1 MKRSEF
7 NARIAHVHKVRAQQR
22 AVRNKVASISGPPTY
37 IRQMANE
44 SVRKARFNA
53 MGEITF
59 RDAADTAAYKKAKQH
74 LDSLESDAN
83 FDLSRYKEKQP
94 GLVDDPKVDGLDDD
108 WSLTQATSTPND
120 PELYKEARL
129 KIEAQ
134 RGFWRASGKNER
146 ERIIEEYKKMVRSK
160 HGMNYP
166 PFQDSTMQ
174 VSRQEFERNKVQ
186 EQRTKDLSE
195 IQDAINKLNRSL
207 TAINEQIALNEG
219 ELIRL
224 DRETELAFEDL
235 QSAQRLNQ
243 INPQATTFQDVQVY
257 NQRMNDLGVEKQVYN
272 ALMNGDANSVGLRTM
287 AKETRRGIAALENQ
301 KRRVQSMLGMNVK
314 GMDDMVKSAE
324 NRGLRY
330 GGLGGAVFGAG
341 ALVLAAIY
349 FSDTIPSTGRGRGR
363 NPLDIFG

>member
-1 MKRSEF
+1 
-7 NARIAHVHKVRAQQR
+7 
-22 AVRNKVASISGPPTY
+22 
-37 IRQMANE
+37 MANE

-83 FDLSRYKEKQP
+83 FDLSRYDERQT

-108 WSLTQATSTPND
+108 WSLTQATSEPND
-120 PELYKEARL
+120 PELFKEARL

-146 ERIIEEYKKMVRSK
+146 ERIHEEYKKMVRSK

-166 PFQDSTMQ
+166 PFKDSTMQ

-186 EQRTKDLSE
+186 EQRTRDLSE

-224 DRETELAFEDL
+224 DEETVQSFEDL
-235 QSAQRLNQ
+235 QSAQRLYQ
-243 INPQATTFQDVQVY
+243 VNPQATTLQDVQVY
-257 NQRMNDLGVEKQVYN
+257 DQRMKDLETEKQVYN

-301 KRRVQSMLGMNVK
+301 KRRVQAMLGMNVK
-314 GMDDMVKSAE
+314 GMDDMVRSAE
-324 NRGLRY
+324 KRGLMF
-330 GGLGGAVFGAG
+330 GGTGGAIFGAG

>member
-44 SVRKARFNA
+44 SVRRARFNA

-59 RDAADTAAYKKAKQH
+59 RDAADTAAYTKAKQH
-74 LDSLESDAN
+74 LDSLESDTN
-83 FDLSRYKEKQP
+83 FDLSRYKERQS
-94 GLVDDPKVDGLDDD
+94 GLLDDPKYDGLDDD
-108 WSLTQATSTPND
+108 WSLTRANSTAND
-120 PELYKEARL
+120 PELFKEARL
-129 KIEAQ
+129 KVEAES
-134 RGFWRASGKNER
+134 GWFASKSKKR
-146 ERIIEEYKKMVRSK
+146 DLVHEEYKKMVRSK

-166 PFQDSTMQ
+166 PFKDSTMQ
-174 VSRQEFERNKVQ
+174 VSRQEFEHNKVQ

-207 TAINEQIALNEG
+207 TAINEQIARNEG

-224 DRETELAFEDL
+224 DEETVLAREDL
-235 QSAQRLNQ
+235 QYAQRLNQ
-243 INPQATTFQDVQVY
+243 ANPQATTAQDVQVY
-257 NQRMNDLGVEKQVYN
+257 DQRMKDLEAEKQVYN
-272 ALMNGDANSVGLRTM
+272 VLMNGDADTVGLRTM

-314 GMDDMVKSAE
+314 GMDDMVSSAR
-324 NRGLRY
+324 NRGLMV
-330 GGLGGAVFGAG
+330 GGTGGALLGAG